1 LYRADRSRERS
12 SSRSEEQEGLD
23 RRFYMTNVIIDT
35 IQKSFIIE
43 YIMISTV
50 ILLSFIC
57 DLYLDNSVVKIIS
70 RLLLGTLL
78 SSVVYNI
85 ITKINSYNIN
95 DNKMANDVNVDLSS
109 QECMSELGLND
120 EMIIPDQCEDEDVT
134 FISSN

>member
-1 LYRADRSRERS
+1 
-12 SSRSEEQEGLD
+12 
-23 RRFYMTNVIIDT
+23 MTNVIIDT